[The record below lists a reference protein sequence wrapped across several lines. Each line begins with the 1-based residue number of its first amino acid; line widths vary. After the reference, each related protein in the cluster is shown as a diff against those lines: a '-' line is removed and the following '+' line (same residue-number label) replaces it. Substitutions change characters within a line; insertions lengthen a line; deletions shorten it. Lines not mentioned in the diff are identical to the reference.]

1 MRYVEAF
8 FLRLYIYFLLC
19 VYALCNIEGSFTN
32 YESVGTRPAVYGF
45 FLPVHLMDLQMV
57 ETIIVIIKTR
67 HDKFAALA
75 DWLLYFTVPAKPASR
90 ICVYRKPAEAA
101 TAGK

>member
-1 MRYVEAF
+1 
-8 FLRLYIYFLLC
+8 
-19 VYALCNIEGSFTN
+19 
-32 YESVGTRPAVYGF
+32 
-45 FLPVHLMDLQMV
+45 MDLQMV